1 MGSGSAP
8 KRHTGR
14 TDSGNTR
21 DVKIQRIGR
30 VTVYKRGTSYYLYFR
45 EGKKSVRRKV
55 DGNLATAR
63 ATAAKV
69 SASLEEGSPS
79 PFGFARR
86 SVDEVILGFLQ
97 YCEEVQGLALRT
109 IDRYR
114 AALEHLRQFT
124 RAELGEVGAEQVTE
138 GSVEDFIKWLRR
150 QSRSRNGAKSGEQ
163 DGYTDSGIRFILCTS
178 RTAFNWASK
187 RKYLPP
193 YAENPFSAFPIDRT
207 FSREE
212 EEVRIFTPDEQ
223 RAFFETCDP
232 WQRTIF
238 LTLAGYGLRVGEL
251 VHLLVSDVRLEEAV
265 FVIRSKAAMFWRV
278 KTQRERSL
286 PILPE
291 LRGLFER
298 LVGERAEGLLFL
310 NRPITDGRKQP
321 RERFGSAREFT
332 VRLEELADEA
342 RSGGASGEKEIKRA
356 VTAFLREVGQIPE
369 KRIRQEF
376 MKLSA
381 KIGCPEVTRVHSLR
395 HLFSTRAQELGM
407 NPLLVQG
414 ILGHKTLEMTSKYTH
429 FGMEAKR
436 LAVSQMLKEDP
447 VLRDFI
453 DST

>member
-1 MGSGSAP
+1 M
-8 KRHTGR
+8 
-14 TDSGNTR
+14 
-21 DVKIQRIGR
+21 
-30 VTVYKRGTSYYLYFR
+30 
-45 EGKKSVRRKV
+45 
-55 DGNLATAR
+55 
-63 ATAAKV
+63 
-69 SASLEEGSPS
+69 
-79 PFGFARR
+79 
-86 SVDEVILGFLQ
+86 
-97 YCEEVQGLALRT
+97 
-109 IDRYR
+109 
-114 AALEHLRQFT
+114 
-124 RAELGEVGAEQVTE
+124 
-138 GSVEDFIKWLRR
+138 
-150 QSRSRNGAKSGEQ
+150 
-163 DGYTDSGIRFILCTS
+163 
-178 RTAFNWASK
+178 
-187 RKYLPP
+187 
-193 YAENPFSAFPIDRT
+193 
-207 FSREE
+207 
-212 EEVRIFTPDEQ
+212 
-223 RAFFETCDP
+223 
-232 WQRTIF
+232 
-238 LTLAGYGLRVGEL
+238 
-251 VHLLVSDVRLEEAV
+251 LVSDVDLEEAV
-265 FVIRSKAAMFWRV
+265 FVIRSKAALFWRV

-298 LVGERAEGLLFL
+298 LEGERAEGLLFL
-310 NRPITDGRKQP
+310 NRPIADGSKQP

-376 MKLSA
+376 MKLSE